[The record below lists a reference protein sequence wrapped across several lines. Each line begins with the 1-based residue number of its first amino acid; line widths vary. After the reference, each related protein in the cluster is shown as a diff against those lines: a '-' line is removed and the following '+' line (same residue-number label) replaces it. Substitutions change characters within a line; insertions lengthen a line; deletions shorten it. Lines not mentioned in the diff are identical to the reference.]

1 MAGHSKWAQ
10 IKRKKAKTD
19 AQRGKLFTKLGREI
33 IVAAR
38 EGGGDPDGNARL
50 KAAVQRAKEAN
61 MPNENIARAIQK
73 GAGNLDGN
81 AYEELFY
88 EGYGPGGVA
97 VLVRGLTDNRNRT
110 SADVRHLFSKYGG
123 NLGEAGCVAWQ
134 FQPQGVI
141 IVDRV
146 AAEVSEDEMTL
157 LVLDAGAD
165 DMVTTEEAF
174 ELTTA
179 PEELNSVRESLSN
192 QGIEVAEAEIT
203 MVPQTLISVGDEDA
217 ERLTEL
223 VEMLEEHDDV
233 QEVYTNLDSGE

>member
-134 FQPQGVI
+134 FQPHGVI

-146 AAEVSEDEMTL
+146 SAEVSEDEMTL

>member
-157 LVLDAGAD
+157 LVLDAGTD